1 MSENSLVR
9 DGHIAVIGMACRVP
23 GASTPDE
30 LRQLLRNGESAITRI
45 PADRYADELRDAGI
59 RFGGFV
65 ETAAE
70 FDPEFFG
77 ISPREAL
84 AMDPQQRLA
93 LELCWE
99 ALENAGLLPAHLE
112 GSRTGVFIGAI
123 ADDYATL
130 VHRRDPA
137 AITQHTLT
145 GLNRG
150 IIANRVSYALGLRGP
165 SVAVD
170 TGQSS
175 SLAAVHLACESLR
188 RGETETAVGGR
199 RPAQPRPRQLH
210 RRLPVRRA
218 LPGRPFLHLR
228 RPRQRVCAR

>member
-1 MSENSLVR
+1 MPMSS
-9 DGHIAVIGMACRVP
+9 GTC
-23 GASTPDE
+23 
-30 LRQLLRNGESAITRI
+30 
-45 PADRYADELRDAGI
+45 GI

-99 ALENAGLLPAHLE
+99 ALENAGLVPAHLE

-130 VHRRDPA
+130 VHRRDPV

-188 RGETETAVGGR
+188 RGETETAVAAWG
-199 RPAQPRPRQLH
+199 PAQPCPRQLH

-218 LPGRPFLHLR
+218 LPGRPLLHLR
-228 RPRQRVCAR
+228 RPRQRLCAW